1 MQQVKNV
8 SNIKLPFYLVSIAI
22 LTFLFGS
29 CDEKSL
35 NSKFVETSQIIT
47 DGLLTDWDNDTFFSF
62 EDKIK
67 VAVCNDKNYIY
78 LAGEFLDKN
87 VGRNFALSGITFL
100 INPSGDKNES
110 IFMLFYYPGTKKIN
124 YSKGGF
130 FTMLTGDQ
138 KIKALRN
145 LDKISNSV
153 LVFDTTDFKSYVFK
167 DTSDSPFQGKMNI
180 SDNKLSFELKFP
192 IQINNF
198 FESYSL
204 LNRNSLFCLQAGN
217 LINQMNFFPRQMNFQ
232 TPSGGFG
239 KMNGKPKDMKEND
252 FYETQFWFTINTN
265 EN

>member
-1 MQQVKNV
+1 MQPFKNL

-22 LTFLFGS
+22 LTFLFSS

-47 DGLLTDWDNDTFFSF
+47 DGLLTEWDNDTFFSF
-62 EDKIK
+62 EDRIK

-87 VGRNFALSGITFL
+87 AGRNFALSGITFL
-100 INPSGDKNES
+100 INPSGDINES

-153 LVFDTTDFKSYVFK
+153 FVFDTTEFKSFAFK
-167 DTSDSPFQGKMNI
+167 DTSNSPFQGKMNI

-204 LNRNSLFCLQAGN
+204 LNRNSLFCLQPGSF
-217 LINQMNFFPRQMNFQ
+217 LKQMNFFPGQMNFQ
-232 TPSGGFG
+232 SPSGGFG
-239 KMNGKPKDMKEND
+239 KISGKPKDLKEND
-252 FYETQFWFTINTN
+252 FSETQFWFTINTN